1 MLLGALGLLALDWS
15 LLRLPGGLP
24 RGLPVLFVS
33 VFLMGHRK
41 AEKGWRG

>member
-1 MLLGALGLLALDWS
+1 MLLGALALPALEWS

-33 VFLMGHRK
+33 VFLTGHRK
-41 AEKGWRG
+41 TEKGWHE

>member
-1 MLLGALGLLALDWS
+1 MLLGALALLALDWS